1 MKRDRWLHRRRAAG
15 FTLVEILLVVV
26 IIGILVGV
34 ALPRLGGRKRQA
46 EIAAAKADIES
57 VGTALNLYEIDLGEY
72 PKQLQDLITTTGSDK
87 WNGPYLQKGTPKD
100 PWSHDYTYVSPGTHN
115 PQTYDLSSLGPDGV
129 ESADDIT
136 NWKTGE

>member
-1 MKRDRWLHRRRAAG
+1 MKRDRGTHRRRAAG

-46 EIAAAKADIES
+46 EIAATKADIEAVTTS
-57 VGTALNLYEIDLGEY
+57 LNLYEIDLGEY
-72 PKQLQDLITTTGSDK
+72 PKQLQDLVATTGSDK
-87 WNGPYLQKGTPKD
+87 WNGPYLQKGMPKD
-100 PWSHDYTYVSPGTHN
+100 PWSHEYIYVCPGAHN
-115 PQTYDLSSLGPDGV
+115 PQTFDLYSYGPDGV

>member
-1 MKRDRWLHRRRAAG
+1 MKRDHGTHRRRAAG

-46 EIAAAKADIES
+46 EIAATKADIEAITTS
-57 VGTALNLYEIDLGEY
+57 LNLYEIDLGEY
-72 PKQLQDLITTTGSDK
+72 PKQLQDLVTTTGSEK
-87 WNGPYLQKGTPKD
+87 WNGPYLQKGMPRD
-100 PWSHDYTYVSPGTHN
+100 PWSHDYLYVCPGVHN
-115 PQTYDLSSLGPDGV
+115 PQTFDLSSYGPDGV

>member
-1 MKRDRWLHRRRAAG
+1 MTRDRKLHRRRAAG

-46 EIAAAKADIES
+46 EIAAAKADIEAITTS
-57 VGTALNLYEIDLGEY
+57 LNLYEIDVGEY
-72 PKQLQDLITTTGSDK
+72 PKQMQDLVTTTGSEK
-87 WNGPYLQKGTPKD
+87 WNGPYLQKGMPKD
-100 PWSHDYTYVSPGTHN
+100 PWNHDYLYVCPGARN
-115 PQTYDLSSLGPDGV
+115 PQTFDLSSYGPDGV
-129 ESADDIT
+129 ESADDIS